1 MICSRKE
8 TQSKS
13 LCVSHEEWLV
23 MYTWRARQFFV
34 IYLKLQTPSNSMVF
48 FDLEGISFR
57 YEHSRTYPESYIFD
71 VHERKYDK
79 SRYCTNDSNAW
90 HENGGRAP

>member
-1 MICSRKE
+1 
-8 TQSKS
+8 
-13 LCVSHEEWLV
+13 
-23 MYTWRARQFFV
+23 
-34 IYLKLQTPSNSMVF
+34 MVF

-71 VHERKYDK
+71 VYERKYDK